1 LISSPFEGALGAL
14 NGDDLEIGH
23 VAGCFVPLR
32 PISRVILTQ
41 VSFGGPCKGT
51 SVKITEKLGVP
62 APLAS
67 TRDERAATPFT
78 CKSVHPLAN
87 TLAGEMIT

>member
-1 LISSPFEGALGAL
+1 MI
-14 NGDDLEIGH
+14 
-23 VAGCFVPLR
+23 LR
-32 PISRVILTQ
+32 SVMWPVVSCPYARFPAVILTQ

-78 CKSVHPLAN
+78 CNSVHPLAN
-87 TLAGEMIT
+87 TVAAAMIT